1 MVECSRFQKATL
13 YAILRGTEA
22 KLVFATRPWDNLN
35 AMKFPVVF
43 SEFGGDPPA
52 GGSNDGG
59 LFMRF

>member
-1 MVECSRFQKATL
+1 MSRFQKRSS
-13 YAILRGTEA
+13 YAILTWDRSKVG
-22 KLVFATRPWDNLN
+22 LCNRPWDNLN

-43 SEFGGDPPA
+43 SEFGAFSPT